1 MTSSLV
7 SQQAAA
13 AELLRRRRGRASLA
27 GFANAVEVPGKPT
40 EDDPEAWLFKPVET
54 SLAPHHLLLLGAI
67 ERAAARPYGRFMVFM
82 PPGSAKS
89 TYTSVVA
96 PTYFMGKHP
105 GTKII
110 LASYGSDLARRHGR
124 KARQIVKSASYSSI
138 FGTTIS
144 AESSAANEWALSNGS
159 EYLAAGLL
167 AGLTGNRAHGALI
180 DDPIKGRAEANSEA
194 VRKSTW
200 EAYNDDLMTRL
211 IPGGWVGLV
220 QTRWHQDDLAGRLLP
235 KDYDGRSGMVRCTDG
250 REWEVINLPAQCER
264 DDDPLGRKVG
274 EFLWP
279 EWFDEEHWKPFMAL
293 PVTWAALFQQR
304 PAPLDGGLFKPS
316 MIEVV
321 TAIPAGTRF
330 VRGWDFAATLDG
342 GDWTVGGKL
351 GLMPDGRWIIADID
365 RSQVGPHEV
374 RATVKNTAARDGQ
387 QTRIRIP
394 QDPGQAG
401 KAQAVSFVAML
412 SGHTVTALPVT
423 GDKITR
429 AEPFASQ
436 VNVGNVVML
445 KADWNDALISEMRMF
460 PNGANDDQV
469 DALSDAFAEMNVN
482 SFGMLDFMGQL
493 SDQAK
498 QNSKQKQDE
507 NA

>member
-1 MTSSLV
+1 MTTSRV
-7 SQQAAA
+7 SQQAA

-27 GFANAVEVPGKPT
+27 GFANAVEVPGKPVD
-40 EDDPEAWLFKPVET
+40 DDPDAWLFRPVES
-54 SLAPHHLLLLGAI
+54 SLAAHHMLLLGAI

-124 KARQIVKSASYSSI
+124 RARQIVKSPTYTSL
-138 FGTTIS
+138 FGTGIS
-144 AESSAANEWALSNGS
+144 PSSSAANEWALTNGS

-235 KDYDGRSGMVRCTDG
+235 DDYDGRSGMVRCTDG

-264 DDDPLGRKVG
+264 EDDPLGRQVG

-279 EWFDEEHWKPFMAL
+279 EWFDEDHWRPFMAL
-293 PVTWAALFQQR
+293 PQTWAALFQQR
-304 PAPLDGGLFKPS
+304 PAPLDGGLFKPGKLQ
-316 MIEVV
+316 VV
-321 TAIPAGTRF
+321 EAIPAGRIRW
-330 VRGWDFAATLDG
+330 VRGWDLASTTD
-342 GDWTVGGKL
+342 GDWTAGAKL
-351 GLMPDGRWIIADID
+351 GQLEDGRYIIADMERERFGPDD
-365 RSQVGPHEV
+365 RD
-374 RATVKNTAARDGQ
+374 ALIKNTAARDGKL
-387 QTRIRIP
+387 THVSIP

-401 KAQAVSFVAML
+401 KTQALYMTRKLAGYS
-412 SGHTVTALPVT
+412 VTTTPES
-423 GDKITR
+423 GDKVTR

-436 VNVGNVVML
+436 VNVGNVLML
-445 KADWNDALISEMRMF
+445 RGSWNDPLIEEMRTF
-460 PNGANDDQV
+460 PNGTNDDQI
-469 DALSDAFAEMNVN
+469 DALSRAFEHLIGGNT
-482 SFGMLDFMGQL
+482 GMLDFMEQ
-493 SDQAK
+493 QAK
-498 QNSKQKQDE
+498 TSKAAKDATPDQP
-507 NA
+507 

>member
-1 MTSSLV
+1 MTTSRV
-7 SQQAAA
+7 SQQAA

-27 GFANAVEVPGKPT
+27 GFANAVEVPGKPVD
-40 EDDPEAWLFKPVET
+40 DDPEAWLFKPVES
-54 SLAPHHLLLLGAI
+54 SLAAHHLLLLGAI
-67 ERAAARPYGRFMVFM
+67 ERAAAKPYGRFMVFM

-124 KARQIVKSASYSSI
+124 RARQIVKSPTYTSL
-138 FGTTIS
+138 FGTGIS
-144 AESSAANEWALSNGS
+144 PSSSAANEWALTNGS

-235 KDYDGRSGMVRCTDG
+235 DDYDGCSGMVKCTDG

-264 DDDPLGRKVG
+264 EDDPLGRQVG

-279 EWFDEEHWKPFMAL
+279 EWFDEDHWKPFMAL
-293 PVTWAALFQQR
+293 PSTWAALFQQR
-304 PAPLDGGLFKPS
+304 PAPLDGGLFKPGRLQT
-316 MIEVV
+316 VD
-321 TAIPAGTRF
+321 AIPAGRIRW
-330 VRGWDFAATLDG
+330 VRGWDLASTTD
-342 GDWTVGGKL
+342 GDWTAGAKL
-351 GLMPDGRWIIADID
+351 GQLEDGRYIIADME
-365 RSQVGPHEV
+365 RERFGPDE
-374 RATVKNTAARDGQ
+374 RDALIKNTAARDGRL
-387 QTRIRIP
+387 THVSLP

-401 KAQAVSFVAML
+401 KTQALYMTRKLA
-412 SGHTVTALPVT
+412 GYAVTTSPES
-423 GDKITR
+423 GDKVTR

-436 VNVGNVVML
+436 VNVGNVLML
-445 KADWNDALISEMRMF
+445 RGSWNDPLIEEMRTF
-460 PNGANDDQV
+460 PNGTNDDQI
-469 DALSDAFAEMNVN
+469 DALSRAFEHLIGGNT
-482 SFGMLDFMGQL
+482 GMLDFMEQ
-493 SDQAK
+493 QAK
-498 QNSKQKQDE
+498 TSKAAKDATPDQP
-507 NA
+507 